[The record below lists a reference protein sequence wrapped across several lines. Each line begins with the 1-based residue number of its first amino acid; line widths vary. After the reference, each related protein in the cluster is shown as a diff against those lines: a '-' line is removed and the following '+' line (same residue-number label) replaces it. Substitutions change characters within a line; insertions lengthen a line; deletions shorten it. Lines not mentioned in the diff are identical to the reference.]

1 MVSFALA
8 NIFLGLP
15 NAHRELWLANCGG
28 ARPDCDARMRI
39 AIKKKDGQLPN
50 GTIKIG
56 AVAKHFRISVDL
68 LRLYEREGLLI
79 PLKSPR
85 GTRYYT
91 LHDFQWI
98 GTILRLVREAR
109 LNFAGIR
116 RLLALLPC
124 WEIRQCGHHRRIGCQ
139 YISDASRPCW
149 ANRAVCCMPS
159 KASKA
164 ATDGTTA
171 ISAKPPAE
179 LAACRPGSEDCYF
192 CAVYRSAPSC
202 ENLKALL
209 AASPEAASAGV
220 LASFE

>member
-1 MVSFALA
+1 MK
-8 NIFLGLP
+8 
-15 NAHRELWLANCGG
+15 
-28 ARPDCDARMRI
+28 I
-39 AIKKKDGQLPN
+39 AVRKMDGQLPN

-56 AVAKHFRISVDL
+56 AVAKHFAVSVDL

-91 LHDFQWI
+91 QHDFLWI

-124 WEIRQCGHHRRIGCQ
+124 WEIRQCGFNRRIGCAV
-139 YISDASRPCW
+139 IADASKPCW
-149 ANRAVCCMPS
+149 ANRANCCL
-159 KASKA
+159 AQ
-164 ATDGTTA
+164 ATCPEPLRSYVATSEKPVIGR
-171 ISAKPPAE
+171 SA
-179 LAACRPGSEDCYF
+179 RRQGMEDCYF

-209 AASPEAASAGV
+209 AASPELTNSPPQ
-220 LASFE
+220 ASFE

>member
-1 MVSFALA
+1 
-8 NIFLGLP
+8 
-15 NAHRELWLANCGG
+15 
-28 ARPDCDARMRI
+28 MRI
-39 AIKKKDGQLPN
+39 AVRRMNGQLSN

-56 AVAKHFRISVDL
+56 AVAKHFAVSVDL

-91 LHDFQWI
+91 QHDFLWI

-124 WEIRQCGHHRRIGCQ
+124 WEIRQCGHNRRMGCEV
-139 YISDASRPCW
+139 IANASKPCW
-149 ANRAVCCMPS
+149 SNRSACCLAQATCPEPLRS
-159 KASKA
+159 FVA
-164 ATDGTTA
+164 AA
-171 ISAKPPAE
+171 EKPATSSCARRQGME
-179 LAACRPGSEDCYF
+179 ECYF

-209 AASPEAASAGV
+209 AASPEPATSPTQ
-220 LASFE
+220 ASFE